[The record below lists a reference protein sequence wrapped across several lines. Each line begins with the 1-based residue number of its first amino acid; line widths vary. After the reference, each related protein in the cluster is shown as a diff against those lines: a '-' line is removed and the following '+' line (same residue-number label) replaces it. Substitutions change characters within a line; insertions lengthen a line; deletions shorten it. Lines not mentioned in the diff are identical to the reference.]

1 MGETDATYADGTLAV
16 TSTAEAQTFQIDV
29 TGTVPEGGTVDY
41 TTLEGTAVSV
51 DATGKITVAANAATG
66 THKIDIRVNGIVV
79 DTITVSVT
87 AA

>member
-1 MGETDATYADGTLAV
+1 METGTLAV

-29 TGTVPEGGTVDY
+29 TGKVPEDGAVDY
-41 TTLEGTAVSV
+41 TMPDGTAVSV
-51 DATGKITVAANAATG
+51 DEDGKITVAADAETG
-66 THKIDIRVNGIVV
+66 THKIDIRVDGIVV